1 MLPLLDSSY
10 QGLIHSKPIL
20 VFGRDGQIG
29 RALQVFL
36 QSVRVPVVF
45 LGRSDC
51 DLSNEKALIKVLDN
65 HQPKFIINAAAY
77 TSVEGAESESDL
89 AFAIN
94 AKAPHVMAQYIAH
107 VPDGVLIHYST
118 DYVFGDTQQK
128 SYLET
133 DPVGPME
140 QLSVY
145 GQSKLA
151 GEELIQKVFLFQ
163 QYSSQ
168 AVDANSFSR
177 YFILRTSWVYGEGDN
192 FIRTILHRAIKL
204 DVLRVVANQF
214 GVPTSAVW
222 LAELAAILCLS
233 EVESGIY
240 HAVPDGEVSW
250 HELALF
256 LVEEASL
263 MGWPIKVD
271 IRNVL
276 SIQAKAALLKARRPY
291 NSKMNN
297 AKLKQLLSILAP
309 SKTYPA
315 WQDQVKSYIAAYTST
330 TIAADD

>member
-1 MLPLLDSSY
+1 MSDYYLQHLS
-10 QGLIHSKPIL
+10 HSKPIL

-29 RALQVFL
+29 KALQVGL
-36 QSVRVPVVF
+36 QSVRRPVIF

-51 DLSNEKALIKVLDN
+51 DVSNQNALMKVL
-65 HQPKFIINAAAY
+65 HKYQPQCIINAAAY
-77 TSVEGAESESDL
+77 TSVDGAEIESEL

-94 AKAPHVMAQYIAH
+94 AQAPHVMAQYIAH

-118 DYVFGDTQQK
+118 DYVFGDMQQK

-133 DPVGPME
+133 DPVGPTE

-151 GEELIQKVFLFQ
+151 GEELIQKAFLLEK
-163 QYSSQ
+163 YSTQ
-168 AVDANSFSR
+168 EVDLNSLSR

-204 DVLRVVANQF
+204 DVLRVVADQF

-222 LAELAAILCLS
+222 LAELAGILCLS

-276 SIQAKAALLKARRPY
+276 SIQAKDALLKARRPY
-291 NSKMNN
+291 NSRMNN

-309 SKTYPA
+309 SWAYPS
-315 WQDQVKSYIAAYTST
+315 WQDQVKSYIAAHTST
-330 TIAADD
+330 TIAANN